1 MPGDADDRR
10 GGDDVVEFE
19 VLIGG
24 DIPQQVVAARLDTA
38 YAALVDTLNT
48 ELAEWITAWAPATTQ
63 EQAKVLAAIGV
74 NGILGARFATRL
86 FHQPRRGSPT
96 INTWPSG
103 PKSWVPA
110 SKRSAPTSQ

>member
-1 MPGDADDRR
+1 MR
-10 GGDDVVEFE
+10 
-19 VLIGG
+19 
-24 DIPQQVVAARLDTA
+24 TSNSTTSA

-86 FHQPRRGSPT
+86 FHQSQAQVADDQYLAEWTEVLGARIQT
-96 INTWPSG
+96 IG
-103 PKSWVPA
+103 A
-110 SKRSAPTSQ
+110 D